1 MNWILMENFSDTN
14 PDDSNDEISIIFRV
28 SNEIVKRAERT
39 TSILLLKTGSIIEAD
54 KPVEDQLYSLRFRLF
69 FFF

>member
-1 MNWILMENFSDTN
+1 MENFSDTN